1 MNMMIMQQN
10 GIKNMEIQRIRK
22 RKIKMKNLRKELK
35 EPNISK
41 DNLLHNKDKVD
52 KAKYKNDRQ
61 IIINNNNLFNINNNF
76 S

>member
-1 MNMMIMQQN
+1 
-10 GIKNMEIQRIRK
+10 
-22 RKIKMKNLRKELK
+22 MKNLRKELK